1 MISDIRN
8 EIVTQLQSID
18 ADIGVYPYIPTVPSY
33 NTFIYLHYDPASY
46 LVSYSKT
53 LAKLDFTITIC
64 TLKIST
70 LEVAQEI
77 LDKYIDSTGEYS
89 LRAKL
94 ELLDLD
100 PYASHGH
107 LTGGSGY
114 AQYTF
119 NQSTYL
125 GFKFNFEVYTI

>member
-1 MISDIRN
+1 MISDIRDAV
-8 EIVTQLQSID
+8 VTQLQTID
-18 ADIGVYPYIPTVPSY
+18 PDVGVYPYIPTVPSY
-33 NTFIYLHYDPASY
+33 NTFIFLHYDPASY

-64 TLKIST
+64 TLKTST
-70 LEVAQEI
+70 LEIAQNT
-77 LDKYIDSTGEYS
+77 LDQYIDSTGPSS

-100 PYASHGH
+100 PHASHGH

-119 NQSTYL
+119 NQSSYL
-125 GFKFNFEVYTI
+125 GFKFNYEVYTI